1 MKAVLEPN
9 EILIRVMPS
18 KEAPSGYYYT
28 VQTKEFFRVYDDLP
42 EMFDKIGETLEEILV
57 TPRKE

>member
-18 KEAPSGYYYT
+18 KEVPSGHYYAL
-28 VQTKEFFRVYDDLP
+28 QTKGLFRVHDDLP
-42 EMFDKIGETLEEILV
+42 ELFDEIEVLLRDRAKEV
-57 TPRKE
+57 TI

>member
-18 KEAPSGYYYT
+18 KEIPSGHYYT
-28 VQTKEFFRVYDDLP
+28 LQTKGLFRVYDDLP
-42 EMFDKIGETLEEILV
+42 EMFDEIERLLRV
-57 TPRKE
+57 CAKEVNT